1 MKRDYK
7 TGVKGITTEPIF
19 FTGKEVEH
27 TPAYGLKTLFVV
39 DKQDATEIVEYARGY
54 ECSHV
59 YLGANHSFNG
69 VDLKKWQKMID
80 TIIDEPMWCTLDFD
94 YTYFR
99 DIRKWIARW
108 DKNTWFIPTISIKL
122 PHITEMNYNTMIK
135 LDDINF
141 KATNPGIWS
150 HSMNDLMQTKK
161 FTHWGD
167 YGQDEIIDEVNIR
180 KEK

>member
-1 MKRDYK
+1 
-7 TGVKGITTEPIF
+7 
-19 FTGKEVEH
+19 
-27 TPAYGLKTLFVV
+27 
-39 DKQDATEIVEYARGY
+39 
-54 ECSHV
+54 
-59 YLGANHSFNG
+59 
-69 VDLKKWQKMID
+69 MID

>member
-1 MKRDYK
+1 MKRNYS
-7 TGVKGITTEPIF
+7 TGIKYTPIF

-80 TIIDEPMWCTLDFD
+80 TINSTKIAEPNERCKNCA
-94 YTYFR
+94 Y
-99 DIRKWIARW
+99 ARQRSKT
-108 DKNTWFIPTISIKL
+108 DKI
-122 PHITEMNYNTMIK
+122 
-135 LDDINF
+135 
-141 KATNPGIWS
+141 G
-150 HSMNDLMQTKK
+150 
-161 FTHWGD
+161 
-167 YGQDEIIDEVNIR
+167 
-180 KEK
+180 